1 MKIRNVSFLKSAV
14 KPEETGAKEIAFVG
28 RSNVG
33 KSSLINFL
41 TNSKIAKSS
50 KTPGRTRL
58 INYFSVNDGEFMLV
72 DLPGYGFSL
81 AGKQETKS
89 WGNMI

>member
-14 KPEETGAKEIAFVG
+14 KAEQFGDAKEIAFVG

-33 KSSLINFL
+33 KSSLINYL

-58 INYFSVNDGEFMLV
+58 INYFSINNKEKALFI
-72 DLPGYGFSL
+72 SL
-81 AGKQETKS
+81 
-89 WGNMI
+89 ILD